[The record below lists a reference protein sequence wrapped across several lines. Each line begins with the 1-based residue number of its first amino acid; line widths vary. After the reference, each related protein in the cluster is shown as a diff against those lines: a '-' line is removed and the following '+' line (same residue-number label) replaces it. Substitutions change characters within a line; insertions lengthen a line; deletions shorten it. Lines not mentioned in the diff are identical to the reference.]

1 MSQNNALQISLA
13 PMMNY
18 RNDVKQ
24 LSLFC
29 NFPVVKAIA
38 SEPTP
43 RYSVFGKVE
52 KLNEVKNQK
61 KSFEDLEKDF
71 LKISWVKNKS
81 GVRRKLSKPRRFR
94 AVNR

>member
-38 SEPTP
+38 SEPTATP

-52 KLNEVKNQK
+52 KLNEVKNQIK
-61 KSFEDLEKDF
+61 K
-71 LKISWVKNKS
+71 N
-81 GVRRKLSKPRRFR
+81 
-94 AVNR
+94 

>member
-29 NFPVVKAIA
+29 NIPPVVEAVA
-38 SEPTP
+38 TEPTP
-43 RYSVFGKVE
+43 LYSVFGKVE

-61 KSFEDLEKDF
+61 KKSFEDLEKDF
-71 LKISWVKNKS
+71 L
-81 GVRRKLSKPRRFR
+81 
-94 AVNR
+94 

>member
-43 RYSVFGKVE
+43 RYSVFRKVE
-52 KLNEVKNQK
+52 KLNEVKNQI

-71 LKISWVKNKS
+71 LKISWVKN
-81 GVRRKLSKPRRFR
+81 
-94 AVNR
+94 